1 MGHNHNG
8 SIMVT
13 LTVKGLPEEV
23 HRKLVERARRRRR
36 SLNAEVIAT
45 LEQSVVSQPVEI
57 EDFLLETA
65 RLRRQVKGRLNDR
78 QLAALK
84 SAGRP

>member
-1 MGHNHNG
+1 
-8 SIMVT
+8 MVAFT
-13 LTVKGLPEEV
+13 IKGLPEEV
-23 HRKLVERARRRRR
+23 HRKLVERARRKRR

-57 EDFLLETA
+57 EGFLLEIA

-78 QLAALK
+78 QLADLK